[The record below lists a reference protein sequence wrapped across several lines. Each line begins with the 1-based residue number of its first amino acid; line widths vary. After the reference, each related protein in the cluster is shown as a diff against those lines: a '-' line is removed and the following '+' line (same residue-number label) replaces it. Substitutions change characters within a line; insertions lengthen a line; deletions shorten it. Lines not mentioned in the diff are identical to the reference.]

1 MTFLEDKNVLGESQ
15 GAFRKNRR
23 PEDHLFTLNGVCSQ
37 RKSSKLKTYIAF
49 LDLSKAFDRVWRDGL
64 FYLLWKNEVQG
75 KIWRLLKEIY
85 SNVENKVI
93 FGSYKSEWFDQD
105 FGVKQG
111 CIISPTLFSIL
122 MKDLSDMLKKENIG
136 VSFSSKIINALMYAD
151 DVALIAES
159 ESDLRKMLKISHDFT
174 CKWNL
179 KFNHSKSKV
188 LVVGQRIDKTG
199 NGISEMKK
207 LMKAIIT
214 NI

>member
-1 MTFLEDKNVLGESQ
+1 M
-15 GAFRKNRR
+15 
-23 PEDHLFTLNGVCSQ
+23 
-37 RKSSKLKTYIAF
+37 
-49 LDLSKAFDRVWRDGL
+49 DRI
-64 FYLLWKNEVQG
+64 N
-75 KIWRLLKEIY
+75 I
-85 SNVENKVI
+85 
-93 FGSYKSEWFDQD
+93 EWFDQD

-111 CIISPTLFSIL
+111 CILSPTLFSIL
-122 MKDLSDMLKKENIG
+122 MKDLSDMLEKENIG

-159 ESDLRKMLKISHDFT
+159 ESDLRKMLNISHDFA

-188 LVVGQRIDKTG
+188 LAKTG

-207 LMKAIIT
+207 LMKPIIT